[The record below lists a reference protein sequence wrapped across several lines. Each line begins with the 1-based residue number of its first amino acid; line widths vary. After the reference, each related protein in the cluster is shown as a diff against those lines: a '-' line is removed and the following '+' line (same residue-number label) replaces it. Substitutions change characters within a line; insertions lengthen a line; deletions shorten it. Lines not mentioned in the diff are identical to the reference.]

1 MASTVDDTKAYSNGL
16 PREFVTCSS
25 VLEALHLLFDE
36 DGEQIEPFYLSH
48 AFVKVAQRDAMLAAS
63 KREGVWGALVD
74 ELDRNPY
81 DPPALAERALAVAE
95 WIQRRLGYTNGV
107 GQLHFTLVSDAGSDD
122 VLGDIARQVS
132 C

>member
-95 WIQRRLGYTNGV
+95 WIQRRLGSRHAGASFVDNVV
-107 GQLHFTLVSDAGSDD
+107 GQLRGISMLFAHSTPS
-122 VLGDIARQVS
+122 
-132 C
+132 